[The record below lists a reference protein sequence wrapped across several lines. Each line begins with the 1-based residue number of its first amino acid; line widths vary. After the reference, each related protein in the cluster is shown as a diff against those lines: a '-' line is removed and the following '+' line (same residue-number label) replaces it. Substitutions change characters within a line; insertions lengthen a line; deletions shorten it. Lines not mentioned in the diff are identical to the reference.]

1 MLEETTSAAHAG
13 RAEKTALPTCPPR
26 GGEGAVRGGLPNT
39 RPMRAGRRN
48 PPCHPALPVAAKV
61 PSAEG
66 FPTDSLHLYGRGA
79 GKPLLGLFAQS
90 PDTKRAGHRP
100 ACFRMSSAGIPRF
113 VRNLGGAKEGR
124 TPDLLNAIQTLYQLS
139 YSPMVRLTGGKS
151 TRTEPPR
158 QAVFSSR
165 AARTDP
171 AAGKG

>member
-1 MLEETTSAAHAG
+1 MMVRPAGTETFWYPTMLEETTSAAHAG
-13 RAEKTALPTCPPR
+13 RAGK
-26 GGEGAVRGGLPNT
+26 
-39 RPMRAGRRN
+39 
-48 PPCHPALPVAAKV
+48 PPCQPALRGAAKV

-79 GKPLLGLFAQS
+79 GKPLLGRFAQS

-100 ACFRMSSAGIPRF
+100 ACFRMSSAGSPRF